1 MWSNNLLQLTTT
13 TKIILTLT
21 HLRFD
26 FLNWLISTLYFHFSC
41 SFPFASFTF
50 VFKLSPAAALATY
63 TCSPYFLCFTV
74 RAGRGIPTYFPCM
87 CVILRVKRKSWIKPV
102 WPIWNGQTGAA
113 WFISSSPP
121 PFIDSFLINYVV
133 RGETVSP
140 NVYL

>member
-1 MWSNNLLQLTTT
+1 MLHMWSNNLLQLTTTT

-63 TCSPYFLCFTV
+63 TCSPYFLSFTV
-74 RAGRGIPTYFPCM
+74 RAGRGIPMYVCNFACQTEILDQT
-87 CVILRVKRKSWIKPV
+87 CVTDLKWTDRRC
-102 WPIWNGQTGAA
+102 
-113 WFISSSPP
+113 
-121 PFIDSFLINYVV
+121 VV
-133 RGETVSP
+133 HLVVVVAFHRLVS
-140 NVYL
+140 N